1 MNRMEDLKKSLERT
15 MKTANDIFNIPEVKV
30 EKLEFAISILDDKI
44 SFSHIDVFLEDKH
57 ECVLYTGF
65 KKLERLAWSSL
76 FEDFSIYTR
85 PSEDD
90 GDDYTFL
97 DCFEKD
103 NCFTFYLETE
113 IKGVDSYIHFGFNKQ
128 EKFYM
133 ISSDLSKDYIGIFT
147 ENDIDVINYLLKSFG
162 GNELFK
168 EETTIDYNAIK
179 KDIRKIGESCWI
191 QEDGE
196 LFSLIKNSYLGEKN
210 DYLYISLNKSTRP
223 TGLYT
228 YFSGYRFN
236 WNAPSSSN
244 FSDMYL
250 PFTYLLRDYTFSK
263 GLLNIENDSS
273 GLGNI
278 GVREMKKGIDEK
290 LEHALVK
297 ELLGEELYAKC
308 LKNRIYPVIQIN
320 LDSEYN
326 EAINYYELKNS
337 GILLL
342 NQLNEIV
349 CEYYMEDGERYGED
363 LKNRYNKFIYKIL

>member
-1 MNRMEDLKKSLERT
+1 MEELRKSLEKT
-15 MKTANDIFNIPEVKV
+15 KKTANDIFNIPEVKV

-44 SFSHIDVFLEDKH
+44 SFSNVDVYLEDKH

-65 KKLERLAWSSL
+65 KKLERLAWASL

-90 GDDYTFL
+90 EDDYTFL

-103 NCFTFYLETE
+103 NYFTFYLETE
-113 IKGVDSYIHFGFNKQ
+113 IKGVDSYIRFGFNKQ
-128 EKFYM
+128 GKFYM
-133 ISSDLSKDYIGIFT
+133 ISSDLSKEYIGIFT
-147 ENDIDVINYLLKSFG
+147 ENDINVINYLLKSFG
-162 GNELFK
+162 GNEIFK
-168 EETTIDYNAIK
+168 EEITIDYNAIK
-179 KDIRKIGESCWI
+179 KDIRRIGTSYLS
-191 QEDGE
+191 QEEGE
-196 LFSLIKNSYLGEKN
+196 LSSLMKSPYYMEENN
-210 DYLYISLNKSTRP
+210 DYLYISLNRSTRP
-223 TGLYT
+223 TGIYT
-228 YFSGYRFN
+228 YFSGYHFN

-263 GLLNIENDSS
+263 GFLNIENDLN

-320 LDSEYN
+320 LDLEYN
-326 EAINYYELKNS
+326 EAINYHELKNS
-337 GILLL
+337 VVLLL
-342 NQLNEIV
+342 NQLNEVV
-349 CEYYMEDGERYGED
+349 CEYYMKGGDGYGED